1 MAYGLTGRNGTAV
14 SPLYTDTATQVHPLG
29 TLGFAND
36 GRVFKWAQAVAT
48 TVAGTVQQ
56 STAPLAN
63 HLAATAPAVA
73 IGATSFAFTPGNTA
87 GAANLYAE
95 GYLQVDTTPGN
106 GYTYSVSGH
115 AAITAS
121 TAFTLYL
128 NEPIQIALT
137 SASRLGLLHNPCK
150 NVIICPTTQTA
161 TAVGVCTYIIT
172 ATQYGW
178 IQSNG
183 AASVLING
191 TPTITAPV
199 VPSGTTAGAVDLWTT
214 AAAAVTVQP
223 IGHAMQVGVSTKNNM
238 IYLQMGV

>member
-1 MAYGLTGRNGTAV
+1 VA
-14 SPLYTDTATQVHPLG
+14 PLYTDNATQFHPLG
-29 TLGFAND
+29 TTGHAND
-36 GRVFKWAQAVAT
+36 GRIFKYAQAVAT
-48 TVAGTVQQ
+48 TVAGNVQQ

-63 HLAATAPAVA
+63 HLAKTTPIVA
-73 IGATSFAFTPGNTA
+73 IGATSFVFTPGNTA

-106 GYTYSVSGH
+106 GYTYAVSGH

-128 NEPIQIALT
+128 AEPIQIALT
-137 SASRLGLLHNPCK
+137 ASSTAGLMHNPCK

-172 ATQYGW
+172 GTNYGW

-183 AASVLING
+183 PCSVLING
-191 TPTITAPV
+191 TPTVTAPV

-223 IGHAMQVGVSTKNNM
+223 FGHMMQVGVSTKNNM
-238 IYLQMGV
+238 VYLMAGV

>member
-1 MAYGLTGRNGTAV
+1 MSQGLTGRNGTAV
-14 SPLYTDTATQVHPLG
+14 SPLYTDNATQFHPLG

-36 GRVFKWAQAVAT
+36 GRVFKYAQAAAT
-48 TVAGTVQQ
+48 TVAGNVQQ
-56 STAPLAN
+56 SAAPIGN
-63 HLAATAPAVA
+63 HLAKTAPVVA
-73 IGATSFAFTPGNTA
+73 IGATSFVFTPGNTA

-95 GYLQVDTTPGN
+95 GYLQADTGPGN
-106 GYTYSVSGH
+106 GYTYSISGH

-128 NEPIQIALT
+128 AEPIQIAFSGS
-137 SASRLGLLHNPCK
+137 SALGLVHNPCK

-161 TAVGVCTYIIT
+161 TAVGVCSYIIT
-172 ATQYGW
+172 GTNYGW

-183 AASVLING
+183 ACSVLING

-223 IGHAMQVGVSTKNNM
+223 IGHAMQVGVSTKNNFV
-238 IYLQMGV
+238 YLQMGV

>member
-1 MAYGLTGRNGTAV
+1 MAYGLTGRNGTALA
-14 SPLYTDTATQVHPLG
+14 PLYTDTSTQVHPLG

-36 GRVFKWAQAVAT
+36 GRVFKYAQAVAT

-137 SASRLGLLHNPCK
+137 SSSRLGLLHNPCK